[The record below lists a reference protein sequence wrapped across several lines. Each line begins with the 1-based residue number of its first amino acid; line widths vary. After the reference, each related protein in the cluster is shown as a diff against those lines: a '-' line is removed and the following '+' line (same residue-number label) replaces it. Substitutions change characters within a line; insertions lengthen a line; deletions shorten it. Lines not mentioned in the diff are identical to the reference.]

1 MDENTTTTTTTEA
14 TTTTTIVANINISK
28 QDIHGTEVAGATLV
42 LTGTDRDGNA
52 VNFSADDVEFGY
64 GAEFVS
70 DGAELTWIS
79 GMVNTLIKNLPDGTY
94 VLHETT
100 APDGFEVSADI
111 RFTIRRGHVIGH
123 DDDTVIMVD
132 TRIGEVRISKS
143 NVYGDELPGA
153 TLTLTGTDADGNSI
167 TFDSENIILGK
178 GAQLVTADESGFTWI
193 SGSRPTFI
201 SNLPDGTYVL
211 HEEAAPNGYKI
222 ASDITFTVD
231 DGDIIGESE
240 VSGNIVTM
248 VDDMISTDITISK
261 ENILGNELAGATL
274 TLTGTDITG
283 RDVEFN
289 VDDVT
294 VGADG
299 ELISGGHGLAWISGS
314 EATSIRNLADGT
326 YVLHE
331 VSAPNGYEITTDITF
346 TISNGVV
353 SGEVGVDGNDITMVD
368 DFAVTD
374 VEISKVNIFGSEIAG
389 ATLTLTGTH
398 ADGGSIEF
406 SVDDVVIGENG
417 QLVSTEN
424 TTELRWI
431 SGITSTMIKNLPDG
445 TYVLHEVA
453 APNGYQV
460 ATDITFTITNGI
472 LTGEVGVSGD
482 SVTMVDDMS
491 GTDVYLSKENVFGS
505 ELAGATLTLTGT
517 DFTGHTVEFT
527 QDSLVLGEGA
537 GLVGSGSQ
545 LTWTSGTT
553 ASMVKN
559 LPNGTYV
566 LHEVAAPNGYQVATD
581 ITFTVTDGVVTGEVG
596 VEGDSVTMVDDMLTT
611 DVTISKVNVSGEE
624 IAGATLTLTGKDF
637 LGNTIEF
644 TQDSLVL
651 GESAGFVSSGDE
663 LTWTSGTKTTLVKN
677 LPDGTYVLHEVTAP
691 NGYQVATDITFT
703 IENGVLTGE
712 VGVSSD
718 SVTMVDDMTVTDVT
732 ISKQDIAGKE
742 LNGASL
748 TLTGTDFNGNAV
760 EFTQDSL
767 VLGEGAALTSA
778 GTELAWISGKTSS
791 LVKNLPDGTYVL
803 HEVAAPDGYAVA
815 TDITF
820 TIASGVIVGS
830 VGVEGTTVTM
840 IDKRVLAEVEISKQ
854 DVLGEELAG
863 AELTLSG
870 VDADGNDITFDLT
883 QVVLGTGAK
892 LVTEENGKTLTWISG
907 TSSTFIS
914 ELADGTYVL
923 HEVAAPDGYAVATDI
938 KFTVTNGVIAGEV
951 SVDGNTVT
959 MIDEKIVTTSTTT
972 RTTHSTAAATT
983 RTTRT
988 TAATTTYSA
997 KTNAPKTGDIGV
1009 GVTGIALAVA
1019 AMTAF
1024 SVRRKREDEE

>member
-1 MDENTTTTTTTEA
+1 M
-14 TTTTTIVANINISK
+14 
-28 QDIHGTEVAGATLV
+28 

-70 DGAELTWIS
+70 DGTELTWVS
-79 GMVNTLIKNLPDGTY
+79 GMENTLIKNLPDGVY

-100 APDGFEVSADI
+100 APDGFEIAADI

-123 DDDTVIMVD
+123 DDDTVVMVD
-132 TRIGEVRISKS
+132 TRVGEVRISKS
-143 NVYGDELPGA
+143 NVYGDELSGA
-153 TLTLTGTDADGNSI
+153 RLTLTGTDADGNEI
-167 TFDSENIILGK
+167 AFDAENIVLGR
-178 GAQLVTADESGFTWI
+178 GAQLVLADSHEFTWI
-193 SGSRPTFI
+193 SGSRPTFVR
-201 SNLPDGTYVL
+201 NLSDGTYVL
-211 HEEAAPNGYKI
+211 HEEAAPNGYKLT
-222 ASDITFTVD
+222 ADITFTVT
-231 DGDIIGESE
+231 DGDVEGEVGIDGDHIS
-240 VSGNIVTM
+240 M

-261 ENILGNELAGATL
+261 KNILGNELAGATL
-274 TLTGTDITG
+274 TLTGTDFTG

-294 VGADG
+294 VGDGG
-299 ELISGGHGLAWISGS
+299 ELISGGNGLAWISGS
-314 EATSIRNLADGT
+314 EATSIRNLVDGT

-331 VSAPNGYEITTDITF
+331 VAAPNGYEVTVDITF

-353 SGEVGVDGNDITMVD
+353 NGEVGVEGNEITMID

-374 VEISKVNIFGSEIAG
+374 IEISKVNIFGSEIAG

-406 SVDDVVIGENG
+406 SVDNVVIGENG

-424 TTELRWI
+424 TTELTWL
-431 SGITSTMIKNLPDG
+431 SGTTSTLIKNLPDG

-527 QDSLVLGEGA
+527 QDSLTLGEGA
-537 GLVGSGSQ
+537 GFVSSGNE

-566 LHEVAAPNGYQVATD
+566 LHEVAAPNGYQIATD
-581 ITFTVTDGVVTGEVG
+581 ITFTVEDGVVTGEVG
-596 VEGDSVTMVDDMLTT
+596 VEGNEVTMVDDMLTT
-611 DVTISKVNVSGEE
+611 NVSISKVNVNGDE

-637 LGNTIEF
+637 LGNTIKF
-644 TQDSLVL
+644 TQDSLEL
-651 GESAGFVSSGDE
+651 GEGAGFVSSGDE
-663 LTWTSGTKTTLVKN
+663 LTWTSGTKSTLVKN
-677 LPDGTYVLHEVTAP
+677 IPDGTYVLHEVASP

-712 VGVSSD
+712 VGVNGD

-748 TLTGTDFNGNAV
+748 TLTGTDFNGNTV

-778 GTELAWISGKTSS
+778 GKELAWISGKTSS
-791 LVKNLPDGTYVL
+791 VVKGLPDGTYVL
-803 HEVAAPDGYAVA
+803 HEVTAPDGYEVA

-854 DVLGEELAG
+854 DVYGEELAG
-863 AELTLSG
+863 AQLTLSG
-870 VDADGNDITFDLT
+870 VDADGNDIVFDIK
-883 QVVLGTGAK
+883 QVVLGTDAK
-892 LVTEENGKTLTWISG
+892 LVSEENGKTLTWISG

-914 ELADGTYVL
+914 DLADGTYVL
-923 HEVAAPDGYAVATDI
+923 HEVSAPNGYKLATDI
-938 KFTVTNGVIAGEV
+938 KFTVKDGVISGGV

-959 MIDEKIVTTSTTT
+959 MIDENIVTSSTTT
-972 RTTHSTAAATT
+972 RTTYTPVGTT

-988 TAATTTYSA
+988 TVSTTTYSA
-997 KTNAPKTGDIGV
+997 TNAPKTGDIGV

-1024 SVRRKREDEE
+1024 AVRRKREDEE